1 MTDQTPPAS
10 PATGTETGPLQEFLQ
25 RTPPANLQAEQALLG
40 AILTNNKAFESV
52 SDFLHSSHFADAVN
66 AHIYDLI
73 SRRVERNGGKGAID
87 IITMRGDFES
97 SPVLAAAGGTEYIAS
112 LLNAMVGIVNARD
125 YGRVIHDCWVR
136 RQLIG
141 IGTDI
146 VNNAHG
152 ARPDLDGPE
161 QISASEEALFKL
173 ATDKG
178 QEGGFLVFSKA
189 LKKALDIADQAYQ
202 HTGDIVGL
210 TSGLRDFDKKT
221 GGLHPSDLLILAG
234 RPAMGKTALA
244 TKIAFSAA
252 QALMREAEEEGSSKP
267 KGSVAIFSL
276 EMSAEQLA
284 TRILSEQAEVSGER
298 IRRGDVGPKEFDR
311 FVRVATE
318 LQRLP
323 LHIDDTPAISLSAM
337 RTRCRRLARTQGLS
351 LVVVD
356 YLQLMR
362 PAVGTRPDSR
372 VLEISMITQGLKAIA
387 KELEVPVIALS
398 QLSRQVESRDDKR
411 PMLSDLRESG
421 SIEQDADAVMFV
433 YRDEYYLQQRKPKEA
448 SFPSPDKYQIALEEW
463 QRKMSLVHNKA
474 ELILEKQRH
483 GPTGTVHLYFEGEFT
498 RFGDLD
504 LYHDDYQH
512 NHSSPQAL
520 SHQLNP
526 PSQPA
531 VITKQKRPTIPR

>member
-1 MTDQTPPAS
+1 MSDTTSAS
-10 PATGTETGPLQEFLQ
+10 PTKDETSGLHTLLQ

-40 AILTNNKAFESV
+40 AILTNNKAYEHV
-52 SDFLHSSHFADAVN
+52 SDFLHAAHFADNVNGRIYEAV
-66 AHIYDLI
+66 
-73 SRRVERNGGKGAID
+73 SRRIENGQLAD
-87 IITMRGDFES
+87 PVTMRAEFEHS
-97 SPVLAAAGGTEYIAS
+97 GILEAAGGPAYLAQ
-112 LLNAMVGIVNARD
+112 LLNAMVGIVNAGD
-125 YGRVIHDCWVR
+125 YGRVIHDCWIR
-136 RQLIG
+136 RQLIN
-141 IGTDI
+141 IGSDV
-146 VNNAHG
+146 VNNAYG
-152 ARPDLDGPE
+152 ARTDLTGAD
-161 QISASEEALFKL
+161 QIAASEEALFTL

-178 QEGGFLVFSKA
+178 QEGGFVTFGQA
-189 LKKALDIADQAYQ
+189 LADSLNTAEQAF
-202 HTGDIVGL
+202 HRTGDIVGL

-252 QALMREAEEEGSSKP
+252 QALLREAEENDTAP
-267 KGSVAIFSL
+267 RGSVAIFSL
-276 EMSAEQLA
+276 EMSSEQLA

-298 IRRGDVGPKEFDR
+298 IRRGDIGQKDFDK
-311 FVRVATE
+311 FVHVSRM

-337 RTRCRRLARTQGLS
+337 RTRCRRLARTKGLS

-387 KELEVPVIALS
+387 KELSVPVIALS
-398 QLSRQVESRDDKR
+398 QLSSQVESRDDKR

-433 YRDEYYLQQRKPKEA
+433 YREEYYLQQRQPKES
-448 SFPSPDKYQIALEEW
+448 SFSSPDKHQIAIEEW
-463 QRKMSLVHNKA
+463 QRKMALVHNRA

-483 GPTGTVHLYFEGEFT
+483 GPTGTIPLYFEGEFT

-504 LYHDDYQH
+504 TFHE
-512 NHSSPQAL
+512 
-520 SHQLNP
+520 
-526 PSQPA
+526 
-531 VITKQKRPTIPR
+531 

>member
-1 MTDQTPPAS
+1 M
-10 PATGTETGPLQEFLQ
+10 LQ
-25 RTPPANLQAEQALLG
+25 RVPPANLPAEQALLG
-40 AILTNNKAFESV
+40 AILTNNKAYESV
-52 SDFLHSSHFADAVN
+52 SDFLHPSHFADAVN
-66 AHIYDLI
+66 AHIYEMI
-73 SRRVERNGGKGAID
+73 TQRIERNGGKGGVD
-87 IITMRGDFES
+87 IITMRGDFEA
-97 SPVLAAAGGTEYIAS
+97 SPILAAAGGADYVAK

-125 YGRVIHDCWVR
+125 YGKVIHDCWVR

-161 QISASEEALFKL
+161 QISASEEALFNL

-178 QEGGFLVFSKA
+178 QEGGFLVFSQA

-252 QALMREAEEEGSSKP
+252 QSLLREAEEKGEP
-267 KGSVAIFSL
+267 PRGSVAIFSL
-276 EMSAEQLA
+276 EMSSEQLA
-284 TRILSEQAEVSGER
+284 ARILSEQAEVSGER

-337 RTRCRRLARTQGLS
+337 RTRCRRLARTHGLN

-362 PAVGTRPDSR
+362 PAIGTRPDSR

-520 SHQLNP
+520 SHQPNT
-526 PSQPA
+526 PSQSA

>member
-1 MTDQTPPAS
+1 MSDPTSAPQPA
-10 PATGTETGPLQEFLQ
+10 PTTETSGSLQELLQ
-25 RTPPANLQAEQALLG
+25 RVPPANLRAEQALLG
-40 AILTNNKAFESV
+40 AILTNNKAYESV

-66 AHIYDLI
+66 AHLYEMIT
-73 SRRVERNGGKGAID
+73 RRIERSGGKGNVD
-87 IITMRGDFES
+87 IITMQGDFEA
-97 SPVLAAAGGTEYIAS
+97 SPILAAAGGADYVAK

-125 YGRVIHDCWVR
+125 YGKVIHDCWVR

-152 ARPDLDGPE
+152 ARPDLDGPD
-161 QISASEEALFKL
+161 QISASEEALFNL

-252 QALMREAEEEGSSKP
+252 QSLMREAEEKGEP
-267 KGSVAIFSL
+267 PHGSVAIFSL

-372 VLEISMITQGLKAIA
+372 VQEISMITQGLKAIA

-448 SFPSPDKYQIALEEW
+448 SFPGADKYQIALEEW

-504 LYHDDYQH
+504 TFHE
-512 NHSSPQAL
+512 
-520 SHQLNP
+520 
-526 PSQPA
+526 
-531 VITKQKRPTIPR
+531 